1 MYVLYISEPPPL
13 LFYKQKVI
21 TPSQSEG
28 FDGCEQPQGLPG
40 LKFNHSLELAV
51 LV

>member
-1 MYVLYISEPPPL
+1 MPRSRKMRRVM
-13 LFYKQKVI
+13 

-28 FDGCEQPQGLPG
+28 LDGCEQPQGLPG

-51 LV
+51 LVRSLRVRPRE